1 MRLFPGFAVK
11 SKLNFSSI
19 NNQCPKKNNGQQRK
33 LHGYVKGEVNYEAR
47 EMTEASS
54 KEKTC

>member
-19 NNQCPKKNNGQQRK
+19 NNQRPKKNNGQQRK
-33 LHGYVKGEVNYEAR
+33 LHSYVKGEVNDEVR
-47 EMTEASS
+47 EKKPADSTYPHS
-54 KEKTC
+54 